1 MLSEFNL
8 HTIVRLPNG
17 VFAPYTGIN
26 TNLLFLER
34 GTTQEIWFYEH
45 QLPEGYRN
53 YTKTKPIKLEEF
65 EAEKAWWNA
74 RKETDCAWKVSIDEV
89 KARGYNLDF
98 KNPNRESEDVTL
110 TTFELIEELKAS
122 YGKVSDMLQQI
133 EKELS

>member
-1 MLSEFNL
+1 M
-8 HTIVRLPNG
+8 
-17 VFAPYTGIN
+17 
-26 TNLLFLER
+26 LFLER

-45 QLPEGYRN
+45 QLPEGYKN

-98 KNPNRESEDVTL
+98 KNPSTQLEQSIPSPEEVIRKTSDCL
-110 TTFELIEELKAS
+110 TRSRQILLEIEELLK
-122 YGKVSDMLQQI
+122 
-133 EKELS
+133 